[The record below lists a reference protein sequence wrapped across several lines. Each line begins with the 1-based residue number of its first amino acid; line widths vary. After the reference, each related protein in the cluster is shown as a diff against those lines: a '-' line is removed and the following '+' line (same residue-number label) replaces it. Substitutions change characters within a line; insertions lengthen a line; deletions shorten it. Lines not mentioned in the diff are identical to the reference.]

1 MVCRSQMRVLGLPAG
16 LFVLAGVVGC
26 QPPSTPTASAK
37 TDAPAKVKS
46 PAKEADL
53 ATVELTPEAEK
64 RLGLKLVPV
73 ERKTVPLT
81 STYGGEVV
89 IPSGRLI
96 SVTSP
101 FVGTIKAPGSSGIPA
116 PGTSVKEGQPVFVL
130 IPILSPE
137 SRATMAPLLIE
148 AEGQVKQANEQLKI
162 ARVALD
168 RAENLVRDKLGGS
181 ASLIDAKAQYDL
193 AQTNLRAAESR
204 KEILA
209 KVASDSESGALN
221 TQTIASPAAGMLQ
234 NLHARA
240 GQKVAAGAPLFEVA
254 SLDPVWVRVP
264 VYVGDLSRLAT
275 DREAGVGGLADAP
288 GAAVRVAKPVAA
300 PPSGDPLAATVHVFY
315 EVENHDG
322 ALRPG
327 QRVGVILPM
336 RGEEQSLVVPLAALL
351 RDIHGDAWVYE
362 KTGEHAYTRRRVLVD
377 RVAGDLAVL
386 ASGRLKPGAEVVT
399 DGAAELFG
407 REFGGAR

>member
-1 MVCRSQMRVLGLPAG
+1 MVSRSQMRALGLPAG

-26 QPPSTPTASAK
+26 QPPSSPAASAK
-37 TDAPAKVKS
+37 TDVPAKVKS
-46 PAKEADL
+46 PVKEADL

-73 ERKTVPLT
+73 ERKMVPLT

-101 FVGTIKAPGSSGIPA
+101 FIGTIKAPASSGIPR
-116 PGTSVKEGQPVFVL
+116 PGTSMKEGQPVFVL

-162 ARVALD
+162 ARVVLD
-168 RAENLVRDKLGGS
+168 RAENLVRDRLGGS

-209 KVASDSESGALN
+209 KVASEAESGALN
-221 TQTIASPAAGMLQ
+221 MQTIESPAAGMLQ

-327 QRVGVILPM
+327 QRVGVTLPM

-386 ASGRLKPGAEVVT
+386 AGGRLKPGVEVVT

-407 REFGGAR
+407 SEFGGAK